1 VLEKFLV
8 LSWRCGIAHRNQGR
22 EAAFSG
28 QIFGRV
34 GRRSSVREGGKIMT
48 AKMFAW
54 VLAGALMVPQ
64 AASAN
69 DATLAPAAGSAKAGS
84 LNALPLPPIP
94 HLDTI
99 PWLAG
104 GGAQARQEVDILLGP
119 KFETVQFT
127 FDHSVAKR
135 SLPSPSLQ
143 SRDASMRSQ

>member
-1 VLEKFLV
+1 
-8 LSWRCGIAHRNQGR
+8 
-22 EAAFSG
+22 
-28 QIFGRV
+28 
-34 GRRSSVREGGKIMT
+34 MT

-69 DATLAPAAGSAKAGS
+69 AATLAPAAGSAKAGS

-135 SLPSPSLQ
+135 TLPSPSLQ